1 MTVDLSEEEKRE
13 QKRKRRLGYMDKYRL
28 RLKLEK
34 ARLRHLHIVREVKR
48 NGRSELLTGQEKGW
62 E

>member
-13 QKRKRRLGYMDKYRL
+13 AKRKRHLAAMDKYRL

-48 NGRSELLTGQEKGW
+48 NGRAELLTDEEKGW